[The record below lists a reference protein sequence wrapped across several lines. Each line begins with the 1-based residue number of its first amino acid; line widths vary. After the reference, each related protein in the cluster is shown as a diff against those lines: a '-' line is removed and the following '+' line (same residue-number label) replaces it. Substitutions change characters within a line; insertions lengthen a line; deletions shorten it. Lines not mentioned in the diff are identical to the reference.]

1 MPELNSIF
9 GNEIRLHL
17 SVRKLEL
24 SKEAYRHY
32 RKTMILFDGYLC
44 GIKHAVKEIPESV
57 IENWI
62 KEVSAGVSLN
72 TASQHVHYIRQLMM
86 FLVNPG
92 FNCFIPSTVITH
104 DTYVP
109 YLYSDEYIEKIF
121 MIADSIVCSGAWK
134 KQECGKRIAYD
145 CLV

>member
-1 MPELNSIF
+1 
-9 GNEIRLHL
+9 
-17 SVRKLEL
+17 
-24 SKEAYRHY
+24 
-32 RKTMILFDGYLC
+32 MILFDGYLC

-86 FLVNPG
+86 FLVNSG